1 MGSIACSRIL
11 QRAARTLF
19 DETGV
24 RWPPAELLDYLNAG
38 IGAIVAAKP
47 DVAATAQPF
56 ELVGGSR
63 QDLPQDFIQFLGLTR
78 NLGADGATP
87 GRAIRQVERN
97 ELDHG
102 YPDWHSATGEA
113 VLHYCHDRRLPRLF
127 YVFPAAAG
135 WVELQGVKAPA
146 EIVDAAETLPLDDL
160 YENPLH
166 NWVVAYAYAKS
177 SKSGDMNRSGAYMT
191 LFANALGL
199 KSQLQFSFAPTD
211 PDVAARSGEDN

>member
-1 MGSIACSRIL
+1 MGTIACSRVL

-24 RWPPAELLDYLNAG
+24 RWSPTELLDYLNAG
-38 IGAIVAAKP
+38 ISAIVAAKP
-47 DVAATAQPF
+47 DVAATAEAF
-56 ELVGGSR
+56 ELVPGTR
-63 QDLPQDFIQFLGLTR
+63 QDLPADFVQFLGLVR
-78 NLGADGATP
+78 NLGADGQTP

-97 ELDHG
+97 ELDHS
-102 YPDWHSATGEA
+102 YPDWHGSSGDA
-113 VLHYCHDRRLPRLF
+113 VLHYCHDKRLPRLF
-127 YVFPAAAG
+127 YVFPAAEG
-135 WVELQGVKAPA
+135 WVELQGVKALPA
-146 EIVDAAETLPLDDL
+146 VTDAAQTLPLDDL

-211 PDVAARSGEDN
+211 PDVAARTGEDA